1 MVMDFQLKYIRWMDW
16 LLVLILIGFGIFSYL
31 GISGASSGMHLQSKQ
46 LIWYFIGFLFLS
58 FMLLFD
64 YNWIGNYSYFL
75 YGLGLFLLIAVLFTP
90 ARNGAH
96 SWFNFGSFL
105 FQPAE
110 LVKIITIMAMAKYLS
125 KKAESEHPFERIME
139 LVPVFALVGIPMLL
153 VLIQPDLGNSVVFTG
168 ILFSMMVAGGVKG
181 RHFLLMGAFTSLFF
195 GFMTYLYQFQQQ
207 LFFKVIKPYQWN
219 RVVFWLNPD
228 LDPGGDGF
236 QLKQSLIAIGSGQLK
251 GKGFQETQ
259 AKFGWIPVGESDF
272 IFTVIAEQ
280 VGFIGASLL
289 IFLFFLF
296 VYRMIRIALD
306 AKDPFGSY
314 LVAGV
319 VGMFVFQIFENI
331 GMTIQLMPITGIT
344 LPFISYGGSSLIT
357 NFMIVG
363 LVLNVGM
370 RRKKLMF
377 D

>member
-1 MVMDFQLKYIRWMDW
+1 MDFQLKYLRCMDW
-16 LLVLILIGFGIFSYL
+16 MLILILIGFGIFSYF
-31 GISGASSGMHLQSKQ
+31 GISGASAGMQLQGKQ
-46 LIWYFIGFLFLS
+46 LIWYLIGFLFLT
-58 FMLLFD
+58 FVLLFD
-64 YNWIGNYSYFL
+64 YNWIGNCSYFL
-75 YGLGLFLLIAVLFTP
+75 YGVGLLLLIAVLFTP

-110 LVKIITIMAMAKYLS
+110 LVKIITIMALAKYLS
-125 KKAESEHPFERIME
+125 KKTEAERAFDRIVE
-139 LVPVFALVGIPMLL
+139 LIPVFALVGSPMLL
-153 VLIQPDLGNSVVFTG
+153 ILIQPDLGNSVVFTG
-168 ILFSMMVAGGVKG
+168 ILLSMMVVGGVKG
-181 RHFLLMGAFTSLFF
+181 RQFILFGALASVCF
-195 GFMTYLYQFQQQ
+195 GFMTYLYQFQQDM
-207 LFFKVIKPYQWN
+207 FFKVIKPYQWN

-236 QLKQSLIAIGSGQLK
+236 QLKQSLIAIGSGQLT

-296 VYRMIRIALD
+296 IYRMIRIALD
-306 AKDPFGSY
+306 AKDPFGAY
-314 LVAGV
+314 LVTGV